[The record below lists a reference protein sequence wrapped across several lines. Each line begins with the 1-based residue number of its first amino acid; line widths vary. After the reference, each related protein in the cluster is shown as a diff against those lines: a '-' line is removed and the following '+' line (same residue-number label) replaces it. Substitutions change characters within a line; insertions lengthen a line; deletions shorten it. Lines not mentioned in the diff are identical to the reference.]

1 MAPDLKPRTPDTL
14 GRMEILRTPDEA
26 FAQIDDFPYEVTYRD
41 WEGMRLAHIDEGDG
55 PPVLL
60 VHGEPTWGYL
70 WRKVMPPLLEAGYR
84 CIVPDL
90 PGFGRSDKPVDD
102 DWYDFDRHT
111 GSLSSLVDELG
122 LEDTTLVCHDWG
134 GPIGLRL
141 ATIER
146 GERFSRLVAMNTGI
160 FTGYQR
166 MTDNWLHFRDFIASH
181 RDVRVDMP
189 IRGACAVEPSPEVV
203 AAYTAP
209 FPDADS
215 KAGIRA
221 FPQMV
226 PMTPE
231 SPGAAAGQATAE
243 YLSKDDRPSL
253 LLWGDSDPALPLDP
267 VGHAV
272 QRFFPTAEPLTVIG
286 SAGHFLQEDQG
297 AEIGELITKWL
308 GNRE

>member
-1 MAPDLKPRTPDTL
+1 METIRTPDA
-14 GRMEILRTPDEA
+14 RFD
-26 FAQIDDFPYEVTYRD
+26 QIDDFSWEPKYRD
-41 WEGMRLAHIDEGDG
+41 WHGMRLAHVDEGEG

-60 VHGEPTWGYL
+60 LHGEPTWGYL
-70 WRKVMPPLLEAGYR
+70 WRKVMGPLLDAGFR

-90 PGFGRSDKPVDD
+90 PGFGRSDKPADD
-102 DWYDFDRHT
+102 DWYDFDRLT
-111 GSLSSLVDELG
+111 DSVVSLVDELK
-122 LEDTTLVCHDWG
+122 LEKATLVCHDWG

-141 ATIER
+141 ATVER
-146 GERFSRLVAMNTGI
+146 ADRFSRLVAMNTGI

-189 IRGACAVEPSPEVV
+189 IQGGSARGLTPEVV
-203 AAYTAP
+203 AAYAAP

-226 PMTPE
+226 PLTPDA
-231 SPGAAAGQATAE
+231 PGAAAGQATAE
-243 YLSKDDRPSL
+243 FLSADDRPSL

-267 VGHAV
+267 VGYAV
-272 QRFFPTAEPLTVIG
+272 QRLFPTAEPLTVIEN
-286 SAGHFLQEDQG
+286 AGHFLQEDQG
-297 AEIGELITKWL
+297 EEIGTVIAGWL
-308 GNRE
+308 EGSG

>member
-1 MAPDLKPRTPDTL
+1 MKIT
-14 GRMEILRTPDEA
+14 RTPDEA
-26 FAQIDDFPYEVTYRD
+26 FPALDDFPHEVTYRE
-41 WEGMRLAHIDEGDG
+41 WEGMRLAHVDEGEG

-90 PGFGRSDKPVDD
+90 PGFGRSDKPADD
-102 DWYDFDRHT
+102 GWYDFDRHT
-111 GSLSSLVDELG
+111 AALSSLVDELG

-189 IRGACAVEPSPEVV
+189 IRGACAIEPSEEVV

-215 KAGIRA
+215 KAGVRA
-221 FPQMV
+221 FPPMV
-226 PMTPE
+226 PMGPDD
-231 SPGAAAGQATAE
+231 PGAAKGRATAE
-243 YLSKDDRPSL
+243 YLAQDDRPSL

-272 QRFFPTAEPLTVIG
+272 QRFFPTAEPLTVIEN
-286 SAGHFLQEDQG
+286 AGHYLQEDQG
-297 AEIGELITKWL
+297 ERIGTEITAWL
-308 GNRE
+308 RSVRSQGCAAGSP